1 MHWKLKSAIQNTLSF
16 LPSSASY
23 AAYYQ
28 VQRRFGGLRQVNP
41 TINLRAGV
49 ETWQQIIEQNYDP
62 VNKVFFEVGTGRAT
76 IMPLAYWLMGAKRV
90 VTVDANPYVR
100 EELIAEH
107 IKYMVTR
114 QSEIKA
120 IFGSLLDRQRFAELL
135 DFSKKKFSLNKFFN
149 LCQIEYLA
157 PADAS
162 ATNLP
167 AKSIDFHT
175 SFTVFEHIPAE
186 VLKQILQEGNR
197 IISDNGLFVHRID
210 YSDHFSH
217 SDPNISAINFLQYSD
232 EEWSKYAGNRYMY
245 MNRLRHDDFIDLFKS
260 VEHLI
265 IKSKTYISHRSQ
277 ELLQNK
283 AIALDPKFEA
293 KPKEVLSIASSWIIS
308 QKNKPNF

>member
-1 MHWKLKSAIQNTLSF
+1 MHWKLKSAIQNTLSL

-62 VNKVFFEVGTGRAT
+62 VNKVFLEVGTGRAT
-76 IMPLAYWLMGAKRV
+76 IVPLAYWLMGAKRV
-90 VTVDANPYVR
+90 VTIDANPYVK

-107 IKYMVTR
+107 IQYIVT
-114 QSEIKA
+114 QQAQIKA
-120 IFGSLLDRQRFAELL
+120 IFGSLLNRQRFAKLL
-135 DFSKKKFSLNKFFN
+135 DFSKKKFSLNKFFD

-186 VLKQILQEGNR
+186 VLEQILTEGNR
-197 IISDNGLFVHRID
+197 IVNDNGLFVHRID

-217 SDPNISAINFLQYSD
+217 SDPTISAINFLQYSD
-232 EEWSKYAGNRYMY
+232 DEWNKYAGNRYMY
-245 MNRLRHDDFIDLFKS
+245 MNRLRHDDFIDLFRS
-260 VEHLI
+260 VGHSIVEA
-265 IKSKTYISHRSQ
+265 KTYISDRSQ

-283 AIALDPKFEA
+283 EIILDPKFKA
-293 KPKEVLSIASSWIIS
+293 KPEEILSIASSWIIS
-308 QKNKPNF
+308 QKTK

>member
-1 MHWKLKSAIQNTLSF
+1 MHWKLKSAIQNTLSL

-49 ETWQQIIEQNYDP
+49 ETWQQIVEQNYDP
-62 VNKVFFEVGTGRAT
+62 VNKVFLEVGTGRAT
-76 IMPLAYWLMGAKRV
+76 IVPLAYWLMGAKRV
-90 VTVDANPYVR
+90 VTIDANPYVK

-107 IKYMVTR
+107 IKYIAT
-114 QSEIKA
+114 QQAEIKG
-120 IFGSLLDRQRFAELL
+120 IFGSLLNRQRFAKLL
-135 DFSKKKFSLNKFFN
+135 DFGKAEGFSLNKFFD

-162 ATNLP
+162 TTNLP

-186 VLKQILQEGNR
+186 VLKQILIEGNR
-197 IISDNGLFVHRID
+197 IVSDNGLFVHRID

-217 SDPNISAINFLQYSD
+217 SDLSISAINFLQYSD
-232 EEWSKYAGNRYMY
+232 DEWNKYAGNRYMY
-245 MNRLRHDDFIDLFKS
+245 MNRLRHDDFIDLFRS
-260 VEHLI
+260 VGHSIVEA
-265 IKSKTYISHRSQ
+265 KTYISDRSQ

-283 AIALDPKFEA
+283 KIILDPKFEA
-293 KPKEVLSIASSWIIS
+293 KPEEVLSIASSWIIS
-308 QKNKPNF
+308 QKTK